1 MPFLPLWLLMEPLP
15 VDKVPKPCSAGG
27 ILQGINLKPVLE
39 LGMPFHMNVKKIT
52 DAIDIFDP
60 MTVGFY

>member
-1 MPFLPLWLLMEPLP
+1 MEPLP

-27 ILQGINLKPVLE
+27 RLQGINLKPVLE
-39 LGMPFHMNVKKIT
+39 LGMPFHINVKMIT

-60 MTVGFY
+60 MNVGFY